1 MKWNEILK
9 MNPYD
14 WEDLGDV
21 LTGEY
26 DYEKWKDKAI
36 PPALKELQ
44 NKFNSSPKGL
54 QNDIKALFRDAS
66 RLSMKQKQQVFDMI
80 KILLD

>member
-1 MKWNEILK
+1 MLNFENLDEKFVRIVNSENWQ
-9 MNPYD
+9 
-14 WEDLGDV
+14 DLQD
-21 LTGEY
+21 
-26 DYEKWKDKAI
+26 
-36 PPALKELQ
+36 
-44 NKFNSSPKGL
+44 KFNSSPKGL